1 MRVLTRNKQVIYYA
15 NLDKV
20 TPIYDDNGNLTGDEQ
35 VTYSEPIR
43 LKAVVSMTRGGAE
56 STLFG
61 LNEVYDKYITLNK
74 EDDVIT
80 EQSVLWIGIEPDEP
94 YNYKV
99 YRVAKSL
106 NFIQIGIRRV
116 EAPK

>member
-1 MRVLTRNKQVIYYA
+1 MRVQTRNKQTFYYA

-20 TPIYDDNGNLTGDEQ
+20 TPTYDENGNLTGDE
-35 VTYSEPIR
+35 VITYSDPVEM
-43 LKAVVSMTRGGAE
+43 KAVISMTRGGAE
-56 STLFG
+56 SSLFG
-61 LNEVYDKYITLNK
+61 LNQVYDKYITLNK

-80 EQSVLWIGIEPDEP
+80 EQSVLWIGIPPTEPH
-94 YNYKV
+94 NYRV

-116 EAPK
+116 EES

>member
-1 MRVLTRNKQVIYYA
+1 MRIMTRNKQEFYYA
-15 NLDKV
+15 DFVK
-20 TPIYDDNGNLTGDEQ
+20 TIPTFDDDGNLTGDEE
-35 VTYSEPIR
+35 VEYSDPIKM
-43 LKAVVSMTRGGAE
+43 KAVISMTRGGAE

-80 EQSVLWIGIEPDEP
+80 EQSVLWIGITPDKP
-94 YNYKV
+94 HNYKV

-116 EAPK
+116 EASE

>member
-1 MRVLTRNKQVIYYA
+1 MRVLTRNKQTFYYA
-15 NLDKV
+15 DFEGTVPL
-20 TPIYDDNGNLTGDEQ
+20 YDDNGNLTGDEEIK
-35 VTYSEPIR
+35 YSEPIEM
-43 LKAVVSMTRGGAE
+43 KAVISMTRGGAE

-80 EQSVLWIGIEPDEP
+80 EQSVLWIGIPPTEPH
-94 YNYKV
+94 NYRV

-116 EAPK
+116 EVT